1 MAQHSASPRG
11 HGGSLCLYT
20 WSSCGHFLE
29 PLQCYALSERHGLT
43 KRVQAPHG
51 VALLLYNTL
60 WMEIMLHTMLLGTCN
75 TQYYDAIML
84 CEPLCLSRDCQPGA
98 AAWGCLQY

>member
-43 KRVQAPHG
+43 KRVQAPQG
-51 VALLLYNTL
+51 VAL
-60 WMEIMLHTMLLGTCN
+60 
-75 TQYYDAIML
+75 QYSMDGNHAPHY
-84 CEPLCLSRDCQPGA
+84 
-98 AAWGCLQY
+98 AAWYMQYAIL